1 MTRAR
6 YYDTGQGAASTIN
19 AATATFGAAAGAVNT
34 VSNLINNAS
43 SVTDFA
49 SASRFASTGLNAGA
63 EAVGDIMGAVS
74 MFGGTD
80 NANDWR
86 VRLSLPSWASF
97 QSSPVLAPLKEAGG
111 MIFPYTPQ
119 ITIKSGAK
127 YSSEPVV
134 HTNYPFN
141 AFKNSEPG
149 AIEITASMNVE
160 DSTQALYWIAA
171 VHYLR
176 SISKMF
182 SGADPKAGNPPPI
195 VFLNGYGQYV
205 FKNVPVVITN
215 FNTTLPADCDYI
227 SCDVVGSAMGNVEGI
242 ADSIGSL
249 SDTLSST
256 LGGLGG
262 IGDAI
267 AGAANAVSTIA
278 GGVGQVAGLLGT
290 FGVGGTTSAGMAHVP
305 TKSQFSITLQPVYSR
320 NSARKFSLDRFVQ
333 GGYINNQF
341 GYI

>member
-1 MTRAR
+1 MTRAK
-6 YYDTGQGAASTIN
+6 YYDSSQSVTSTLN
-19 AATATFGAAAGAVNT
+19 AANATFGAVAGAANSAVNL
-34 VSNLINNAS
+34 VNAASN
-43 SVTDFA
+43 VTDIA
-49 SASRFASTGLNAGA
+49 SAGRLASAGLTAGA
-63 EAVGDIMGAVS
+63 ESVGDIMSAVS
-74 MFGGTD
+74 MFSDTAD
-80 NANDWR
+80 PNDWR
-86 VRLSLPSWASF
+86 VRLSLPLWPSF
-97 QSSPVLAPLKEAGG
+97 QSSPVLKPLKDAGG
-111 MIFPYTPQ
+111 MVFPYTPQ
-119 ITIKSGAK
+119 ISIKSGAK
-127 YSSEPVV
+127 YSSEPIV

-141 AFKNSEPG
+141 AYKSSEPG
-149 AIEITASMNVE
+149 SITITAAMNVE
-160 DSTQALYWIAA
+160 DPTQALYWIAA

-182 SGADPKAGNPPPI
+182 SGSDPKAGNPPPI

-215 FNTTLPADCDYI
+215 FDTTLPNDCDYI
-227 SCDVVGSAMGNVEGI
+227 ACDVVGSAMGNVEGV

-249 SDTLSST
+249 ADTLGGV

-262 IGDAI
+262 IGSAI

-290 FGVGGTTSAGMAHVP
+290 FGVGGSTSAGLAHVP
-305 TKSQFSITLQPVYSR
+305 TKSQFSITLQPTYSR

-341 GYI
+341 GYV